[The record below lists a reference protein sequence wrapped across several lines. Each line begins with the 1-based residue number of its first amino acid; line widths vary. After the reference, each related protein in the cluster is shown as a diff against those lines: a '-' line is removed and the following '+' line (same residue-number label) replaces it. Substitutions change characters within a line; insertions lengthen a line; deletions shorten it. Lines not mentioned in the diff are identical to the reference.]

1 MDIDYARAW
10 LSLKE
15 VVLSQ
20 RSHGQDG
27 LLGHMARIELECR
40 VPEGQE
46 GLSDLPALRAP
57 ASVSPAKPGSGNGN
71 KLATTH

>member
-1 MDIDYARAW
+1 MEIDYARAW

-27 LLGHMARIELECR
+27 LLGEMTRIELDCR
-40 VPEGQE
+40 VPEGQRSY
-46 GLSDLPALRAP
+46 SDLSLAPAGATPALVP
-57 ASVSPAKPGSGNGN
+57 GGVNGDHAK
-71 KLATTH
+71 TH